1 MMKQIFDRVLF
12 VLLSLVIGY
21 YGWVFAQELL
31 KSDML
36 IDISKFITV
45 LWAAFVIGALFGV
58 STMFIKSLM
67 QNSKLNGYKRELEKE
82 SDRIS
87 ESRKAEKTTKTK
99 SSEETQQKAQ
109 TGEKEKPETQHNET
123 HRIQKE
129 YHGEQAADNADIVS
143 IAADELM
150 RSGSSEV
157 RDKVSEELEKD
168 GKKKPRKPRYI

>member
-1 MMKQIFDRVLF
+1 MKQIFDRVLF

-82 SDRIS
+82 SINS
-87 ESRKAEKTTKTK
+87 IENSSKVKVLESK
-99 SSEETQQKAQ
+99 
-109 TGEKEKPETQHNET
+109 
-123 HRIQKE
+123 
-129 YHGEQAADNADIVS
+129 IV
-143 IAADELM
+143 
-150 RSGSSEV
+150 V
-157 RDKVSEELEKD
+157 LEKALQD
-168 GKKKPRKPRYI
+168 ALERKN